1 MSLFLIGDS
10 ITLTLL
16 VLLIL
21 IFVYYVYNLRTNNIF
36 RRIGMPGPV
45 PIPLLGEMFNVM
57 RRGMYKNDMALVKKY
72 GKIIGVYEGTA
83 PVILLSDLDI
93 LRNVLIKDS
102 HVFINRRTIEG
113 AAGPLEHGLTVLKDE
128 QWKNARS
135 IVSPTFSTAKLK
147 AMHSL
152 MNDVSDMYNER
163 LLEYA
168 DKQEIFD
175 IKTINGQYTLDNIA
189 SCLFGIETN
198 SLKNENITLINH
210 LKKFFNF
217 SFVNIFLLIIFLSS
231 ARLANYLGKKGYTF
245 LPMDSMEYTT
255 KIVNQVLA
263 RRRQRLERR
272 NDFIQIMIDH
282 EEEIKD
288 QEGQQSKS
296 LKKTLSDKEILS
308 QALVFLIAGYETTS
322 VLMSFFFY
330 VMATEPIIQEKI
342 YQEIRQEIGDDEVTY
357 EKLNQLQYLDM
368 VINET
373 LRMYP
378 PFIRFDRVAS
388 KDYQLGNY
396 LIPKGTIIN
405 VPVYPIH
412 HDSEVWPEP
421 EKFIPERFLPAEKA
435 KRHPMAFL
443 SFGEGPRNCIGM
455 RFALVEAKLGIVR
468 ALRLVEFERC
478 EKTEVPIQLGNVTIL
493 NSKNVKSPRLVRYS
507 YTKGY
512 SILPKNIVDY
522 LTELLNQ
529 ILNLCRQHL
538 ERQNDFIQIMVD
550 HEDQVKHDEQVLQQ
564 IGTLTKSNMLKSIM
578 HHATSVI
585 CIFNLS

>member
-1 MSLFLIGDS
+1 MSLFLIDDS
-10 ITLTLL
+10 IPLTLL
-16 VLLIL
+16 LLPIL
-21 IFVYYVYNLRTNNIF
+21 IFSYYVYNLRTNNIF
-36 RRIGMPGPV
+36 RRIGMPGPA

-57 RRGMYKNDMALVKKY
+57 RTGMYKNDMALVKKY
-72 GKIIGVYEGTA
+72 GKIVGIYEGTV
-83 PVILLSDLDI
+83 PIILVTDLDI

-102 HVFINRRTIEG
+102 HVFINRRTPEG
-113 AAGPLEHGLTVLKDE
+113 GVGPFEHGLTTLKDE
-128 QWKNARS
+128 HWKNARS

-152 MNDVSDMYNER
+152 MNDVSDMFNER

-210 LKKFFNF
+210 LKKFFTF
-217 SFVNIFLLIIFLSS
+217 TLARIFLLIIFLTP
-231 ARLANYLGKKGYTF
+231 RLGAYLGKKGYSF

-288 QEGQQSKS
+288 QEGQQWKS

-330 VMATEPIIQEKI
+330 VMATEPVIQEKI
-342 YQEIRQEIGDDEVTY
+342 YQEIRQEIGDEEVTY
-357 EKLNQLQYLDM
+357 EKLSQLQYLDM

-388 KDYQLGNY
+388 RDYQLGNH

-412 HDSEVWPEP
+412 HDSETWPEP
-421 EKFIPERFLPAEKA
+421 EKFVPE
-435 KRHPMAFL
+435 
-443 SFGEGPRNCIGM
+443 SNCIGM

-478 EKTEVPIQLGNVTIL
+478 EKTEIPIQLGNVTIL
-493 NSKNVKSPRLVRYS
+493 NSKNVISPRIARDL
-507 YTKGY
+507 YTKDY
-512 SILPKNIVDY
+512 SILPKNTMDY
-522 LTELLNQ
+522 LTKLLSQ
-529 ILNLCRQHL
+529 ILNRCRQHL
-538 ERQNDFIQIMVD
+538 ERRNDFIQMMVD
-550 HEDQVKHDEQVLQQ
+550 DEDQVKHDEQELHQ
-564 IGTLTKSNMLKSIM
+564 IGTLTKSNMLNRLCIM
-578 HHATSVI
+578 
-585 CIFNLS
+585 

>member
-36 RRIGMPGPV
+36 RRIGMPGPA

-57 RRGMYKNDMALVKKY
+57 RRGMYKNDTALVKKY
-72 GKIIGVYEGTA
+72 GKIIGVYEGTT

-113 AAGPLEHGLTVLKDE
+113 AAGPLEHGLTALKDE

-189 SCLFGIETN
+189 SCLFGVETN

-210 LKKFFNF
+210 LRKFFTI
-217 SFVNIFLLIIFLSS
+217 SLANIFVLVILLSP
-231 ARLANYLGKKGYTF
+231 RLAGYLGKKGYSI
-245 LPMDSMEYTT
+245 LPMDSIEYTT
-255 KIVNQVLA
+255 NIVNQVLA

-272 NDFIQIMIDH
+272 NDFIQMMIDH
-282 EEEIKD
+282 EDEIKD
-288 QEGQQSKS
+288 QEVGQQSKS
-296 LKKTLSDKEILS
+296 LRKTLSDKEILS

-330 VMATEPIIQEKI
+330 VMATEPVIQEKI
-342 YQEIRQEIGDDEVTY
+342 YQEIRQEIEDDEVTY

-396 LIPKGTIIN
+396 LIPKGSIIN

-412 HDSEVWPEP
+412 HDPETWPEP
-421 EKFIPERFLPAEKA
+421 EKFIPER
-435 KRHPMAFL
+435 
-443 SFGEGPRNCIGM
+443 
-455 RFALVEAKLGIVR
+455 
-468 ALRLVEFERC
+468 
-478 EKTEVPIQLGNVTIL
+478 
-493 NSKNVKSPRLVRYS
+493 
-507 YTKGY
+507 
-512 SILPKNIVDY
+512 
-522 LTELLNQ
+522 
-529 ILNLCRQHL
+529 
-538 ERQNDFIQIMVD
+538 
-550 HEDQVKHDEQVLQQ
+550 
-564 IGTLTKSNMLKSIM
+564 
-578 HHATSVI
+578 
-585 CIFNLS
+585 

>member
-1 MSLFLIGDS
+1 
-10 ITLTLL
+10 
-16 VLLIL
+16 
-21 IFVYYVYNLRTNNIF
+21 
-36 RRIGMPGPV
+36 
-45 PIPLLGEMFNVM
+45 
-57 RRGMYKNDMALVKKY
+57 
-72 GKIIGVYEGTA
+72 
-83 PVILLSDLDI
+83 
-93 LRNVLIKDS
+93 
-102 HVFINRRTIEG
+102 
-113 AAGPLEHGLTVLKDE
+113 
-128 QWKNARS
+128 
-135 IVSPTFSTAKLK
+135 
-147 AMHSL
+147 
-152 MNDVSDMYNER
+152 
-163 LLEYA
+163 
-168 DKQEIFD
+168 
-175 IKTINGQYTLDNIA
+175 
-189 SCLFGIETN
+189 
-198 SLKNENITLINH
+198 
-210 LKKFFNF
+210 
-217 SFVNIFLLIIFLSS
+217 
-231 ARLANYLGKKGYTF
+231 F

-388 KDYQLGNY
+388 RDYQLGNH

-421 EKFIPERFLPAEKA
+421 EKFIPERFSPAEKA

-443 SFGEGPRNCIGM
+443 TFGDGPRQAQI
-455 RFALVEAKLGIVR
+455 FALEAKLGIVR

-478 EKTEVPIQLGNVTIL
+478 EKTEVN
-493 NSKNVKSPRLVRYS
+493 
-507 YTKGY
+507 
-512 SILPKNIVDY
+512 
-522 LTELLNQ
+522 
-529 ILNLCRQHL
+529 
-538 ERQNDFIQIMVD
+538 
-550 HEDQVKHDEQVLQQ
+550 HE
-564 IGTLTKSNMLKSIM
+564 
-578 HHATSVI
+578 
-585 CIFNLS
+585 

>member
-36 RRIGMPGPV
+36 RRTGMPGPA

-57 RRGMYKNDMALVKKY
+57 RRGMYKNDTALVKKY
-72 GKIIGVYEGTA
+72 GKIIGVYEGTT
-83 PVILLSDLDI
+83 PVILLSDPDI

-113 AAGPLEHGLTVLKDE
+113 AAGPLEHGLTALKDE

-168 DKQEIFD
+168 DQQEIFD

-189 SCLFGIETN
+189 SCLFGVETN

-210 LKKFFNF
+210 LRKFFTI
-217 SFVNIFLLIIFLSS
+217 SLANIFVLVILLSP
-231 ARLANYLGKKGYTF
+231 RLAGYLGKKGYSI
-245 LPMDSMEYTT
+245 LPMDAIEYTT
-255 KIVNQVLA
+255 NIVNQVLA

-272 NDFIQIMIDH
+272 NDFIQMMIDH
-282 EEEIKD
+282 EDEIQTSEQKD

-396 LIPKGTIIN
+396 LIPKGSIIN

-421 EKFIPERFLPAEKA
+421 EKFIPE
-435 KRHPMAFL
+435 
-443 SFGEGPRNCIGM
+443 SNCIGM
-455 RFALVEAKLGIVR
+455 RFALVEAKLGIIR

-478 EKTEVPIQLGNVTIL
+478 EKTEIPIQLGNLAIL
-493 NSKNVKSPRLVRYS
+493 NSKNGISPRFARYL

-538 ERQNDFIQIMVD
+538 ERRNDFIQMMVD
-550 HEDQVKHDEQVLQQ
+550 HDDQVKHDEQEQQQ
-564 IGTLTKSNMLKSIM
+564 IGTLTKSNMLKSTM